1 MKTAHKTDSLLNNI
15 KHIHMIG
22 IGGSGMYPLAEILNA
37 KGYLVTGS
45 DNNENEATKRLST
58 LGVKVYKGQKEENV
72 HGAELIVF
80 SAAVHED
87 NPERVEAKKL
97 GIPQMER
104 SFLLGALTRKYDNVI
119 AVAGT
124 HGKTT
129 VTSMITQI
137 LYLNKMDPTSVIGGK
152 LPLVNSYCTIGK
164 SQNFV
169 CESCEFVDSFLQF
182 SPDISV
188 LLNVDNDHLDYFG
201 TMENLEKSFA
211 KFVSFSKLC
220 YVYGGDNRAMNVVKQ
235 TGVDFV
241 TYGFENCK
249 YTARNLAP
257 ESHGFAFDIYK
268 EKEKICR
275 AELSLPGRHN
285 VLNALVSFAVCYE
298 MGVSAEGIT
307 EALKT
312 FTGAGRRF
320 EVYGTFGGITVVDDY
335 GHHPT
340 EIEATIKAARDQ
352 GAKRIIIAFQP
363 FTYSRVANLKEGMIK
378 SLSLADKIYL
388 TPIVASR
395 EENIWGV
402 SSEQI
407 AEKLGGEV
415 IDDYELLA
423 EKMINDANK
432 GDIIITM
439 GAGDIYK
446 AAHII
451 AEKLKNENR

>member
-188 LLNVDNDHLDYFG
+188 LLIYLSK
-201 TMENLEKSFA
+201 EEKS
-211 KFVSFSKLC
+211 
-220 YVYGGDNRAMNVVKQ
+220 
-235 TGVDFV
+235 
-241 TYGFENCK
+241 
-249 YTARNLAP
+249 
-257 ESHGFAFDIYK
+257 
-268 EKEKICR
+268 
-275 AELSLPGRHN
+275 
-285 VLNALVSFAVCYE
+285 
-298 MGVSAEGIT
+298 
-307 EALKT
+307 
-312 FTGAGRRF
+312 
-320 EVYGTFGGITVVDDY
+320 
-335 GHHPT
+335 
-340 EIEATIKAARDQ
+340 
-352 GAKRIIIAFQP
+352 
-363 FTYSRVANLKEGMIK
+363 
-378 SLSLADKIYL
+378 
-388 TPIVASR
+388 
-395 EENIWGV
+395 
-402 SSEQI
+402 
-407 AEKLGGEV
+407 
-415 IDDYELLA
+415 
-423 EKMINDANK
+423 
-432 GDIIITM
+432 
-439 GAGDIYK
+439 
-446 AAHII
+446 
-451 AEKLKNENR
+451 